1 MKNSKEIEDFEKSL
15 NGPENTQI
23 KYNIDRGI
31 EASVRYDYLV
41 ENYGKE
47 TVDSLVDDFLE
58 LFDTKYFYSIKSKL
72 DEIK

>member
-1 MKNSKEIEDFEKSL
+1 MENSKEIEDFEKSL

-23 KYNIDRGI
+23 KYNIDRDI

-47 TVDSLVDDFLE
+47 TVDSLVDDFLG

-72 DEIK
+72 EEIK

>member
-1 MKNSKEIEDFEKSL
+1 MENSKEIEDFEKSL

-23 KYNIDRGI
+23 KYNIDKDI

-72 DEIK
+72 EEIK